1 MSKIISIDGN
11 RYILP
16 EGMTIKDIQALAGM
30 LISLVK
36 VEHCYLYPDYE
47 TLFYAGEGV
56 QVGVTSARLMTK
68 EDAKAKSAASRAA
81 EDAKKAAQAEGDLL
95 KAHVVS

>member
-1 MSKIISIDGN
+1 MAKIITIDGS
-11 RYILP
+11 RFILP
-16 EGMTIKDIQALAGM
+16 EGMTTKDIQALAGM

-36 VEHCYLYPDYE
+36 VEHCYLYPSYDS
-47 TLFYAGEGV
+47 LHYAGEGV
-56 QVGVTSARLMTK
+56 QVGVSTTTLMTK
-68 EDAKAKSAASRAA
+68 EEAKAKSAASREA